1 MAAEH
6 SASSQRRSYADQYLG
21 QGAQRSDPESE
32 PYGYWYAERLRRAG
46 EGAPDA
52 GAAGPQPYREDP
64 ADFSRHREDGL
75 RRTIAAER
83 EPETEYDTGNA
94 VDPKFAGPEFAGPD
108 FAGPDFAGPE
118 FADTEQGADAGIG
131 SAAAAAEPARE
142 PVFPAHPPIDPGQAP
157 VAGAPA
163 ANLSPAT
170 YRQLD
175 QNADQLSLIEGNLV
189 SAAQTEVSTVYVTS
203 CFRGEGKTTA
213 ALSTAYGLS
222 AISQARVLLVDGGN
236 TSARLHSML
245 AIQPY
250 PGLTEAIEGRVQL
263 SDALHPVTGLP
274 GLHVLTC
281 GAVSHAIL
289 SEAQRVDRIKAFLD
303 TVKPHYDFIVVDGSS
318 TFASSDPTRLASCF
332 DGVMFVVA
340 CERTKW
346 EVVQGAV
353 EKVRSGGGTVLGG
366 VLNRRRYYIPRIVY
380 QWISR

>member
-1 MAAEH
+1 MAADH

-21 QGAQRSDPESE
+21 RGAQRSAPESE

-52 GAAGPQPYREDP
+52 GGAGPQPYRENP

-75 RRTIAAER
+75 RRTVATEPEL
-83 EPETEYDTGNA
+83 EPETEYDPGDA
-94 VDPKFAGPEFAGPD
+94 VESEFAGPEFT
-108 FAGPDFAGPE
+108 GPE
-118 FADTEQGADAGIG
+118 FAGTGQGADTGIG
-131 SAAAAAEPARE
+131 AAAEAAEPARE
-142 PVFPAHPPIDPGQAP
+142 PVSPAHPPIDPGQAP

-332 DGVMFVVA
+332 DGVMFVVT

-353 EKVRSGGGTVLGG
+353 EKIRSGGGRVLGG
-366 VLNRRRYYIPRIVY
+366 VLNRRRFYIPRIVY

>member
-21 QGAQRSDPESE
+21 RGAQRSDPESE

-75 RRTIAAER
+75 RRTVAT
-83 EPETEYDTGNA
+83 EPDTEYDPGDA
-94 VDPKFAGPEFAGPD
+94 VDPEFAQPEFPGPEFAGP
-108 FAGPDFAGPE
+108 E
-118 FADTEQGADAGIG
+118 FTGTEEGADAGIG
-131 SAAAAAEPARE
+131 SEAAAAEPARE
-142 PVFPAHPPIDPGQAP
+142 PVSPGHPPIAPGQAP

-163 ANLSPAT
+163 ASLSPAT

-289 SEAQRVDRIKAFLD
+289 SEAQRVERIKAFLD

-353 EKVRSGGGTVLGG
+353 EKIRSGGGRVLGG
-366 VLNRRRYYIPRIVY
+366 VLNRRRFYIPRIVY